1 MGLGKTIQTIG
12 FLSIL
17 YSMYQLY
24 GPFIIVVP
32 LSTVVAWQR
41 EFEKWCPELNT
52 LIYLGDVKSRNMV
65 SVLFIKFQM
74 YVWFIII
81 QIVLTSTLKK
91 NTSLF

>member
-65 SVLFIKFQM
+65 SVLFIKSQM

-81 QIVLTSTLKK
+81 QI
-91 NTSLF
+91 